1 MVFWVLAFIL
11 CKLTTLNDQW
21 SFSAQFWLWFC
32 PILYRLN
39 CLEDSLSGQGAFTA
53 RLDTL
58 ERSAANCDERI
69 LDVLSR
75 MESFCPDNVSVN
87 NRRAFPSNR
96 GPRGRGRP
104 HIVSSSDRRF
114 ESKSREFNVPRKRG
128 SESFRSSNRD
138 GPSRHYWKDFSCLWS
153 LWNDHFLS
161 LRIILIFRLANSI
174 LVHNHLQC
182 MILFVSCSFIRLQD
196 YIIIASCSLLHIF
209 LSLLR
214 CPFSFTMFMTSNH
227 PTLCCYPIFVSRFIL
242 SQSLFFCSWIQFIPR
257 YLLLRCLFHVT
268 VSPFNPVAV
277 IRLCLLLFVS
287 SWSFDAPWPVSPH
300 SMRWKC
306 LDPKK

>member
-1 MVFWVLAFIL
+1 MVFWVLALIL

-138 GPSRHYWKDFSCLWS
+138 GPSRHYWKTFSAWG
-153 LWNDHFLS
+153 HFEMIIFFSSYHPNFPIGRFNPSSWLS
-161 LRIILIFRLANSI
+161 SMHGFLREFFIY
-174 LVHNHLQC
+174 
-182 MILFVSCSFIRLQD
+182 LFTGF
-196 YIIIASCSLLHIF
+196 YIIIAFCSLMHSFFI
-209 LSLLR
+209 LLL
-214 CPFSFTMFMTSNH
+214 FFILVETSSH
-227 PTLCCYPIFVSRFIL
+227 SILCCYLIFFSRYKL
-242 SQSLFFCSWIQFIPR
+242 SHSLFFCSWVQFIPR
-257 YLLLRCLFHVT
+257 YLLLRCSFHVT

-277 IRLCLLLFVS
+277 IRLCLLLFV
-287 SWSFDAPWPVSPH
+287 
-300 SMRWKC
+300 
-306 LDPKK
+306 L

>member
-1 MVFWVLAFIL
+1 MVFWVLALIL

-138 GPSRHYWKDFSCLWS
+138 GPSRHYWKDFWYLGSF
-153 LWNDHFLS
+153 WNDYFIS
-161 LRIILIFRLANSI
+161 LHVIMIFRLANPIFSSW
-174 LVHNHLQC
+174 LHSMHD
-182 MILFVSCSFIRLQD
+182 FIREFFNYPFTWF
-196 YIIIASCSLLHIF
+196 YIIVAFHSLLHSF
-209 LSLLR
+209 SLSLLR
-214 CPFSFTMFMTSNH
+214 YSVF
-227 PTLCCYPIFVSRFIL
+227 LWL
-242 SQSLFFCSWIQFIPR
+242 WL
-257 YLLLRCLFHVT
+257 
-268 VSPFNPVAV
+268 
-277 IRLCLLLFVS
+277 
-287 SWSFDAPWPVSPH
+287 
-300 SMRWKC
+300 
-306 LDPKK
+306 

>member
-1 MVFWVLAFIL
+1 MVFWVLALIL

-138 GPSRHYWKDFSCLWS
+138 GPSRHYWKTFSAWG
-153 LWNDHFLS
+153 HFEMIIFFL
-161 LRIILIFRLANSI
+161 IILIFQLANSI
-174 LVHNHLQC
+174 LVHDYLQC
-182 MILFVSCSFIRLQD
+182 MVFFVSSSFTCSQDFI
-196 YIIIASCSLLHIF
+196 
-209 LSLLR
+209 SLLR
-214 CPFSFTMFMTSNH
+214 
-227 PTLCCYPIFVSRFIL
+227 FV
-242 SQSLFFCSWIQFIPR
+242 
-257 YLLLRCLFHVT
+257 
-268 VSPFNPVAV
+268 A
-277 IRLCLLLFVS
+277 
-287 SWSFDAPWPVSPH
+287 
-300 SMRWKC
+300 
-306 LDPKK
+306 

>member
-1 MVFWVLAFIL
+1 MVFWVLALIL

-69 LDVLSR
+69 SDVLSR

-138 GPSRHYWKDFSCLWS
+138 GPPRHYWKDFDIWGHFEMIISFPSC
-153 LWNDHFLS
+153 HFDFPIGKFYFRFIITFNAWFYSWVFQLS
-161 LRIILIFRLANSI
+161 
-174 LVHNHLQC
+174 V
-182 MILFVSCSFIRLQD
+182 LQD
-196 YIIIASCSLLHIF
+196 SIP
-209 LSLLR
+209 LLR
-214 CPFSFTMFMTSNH
+214 
-227 PTLCCYPIFVSRFIL
+227 FV
-242 SQSLFFCSWIQFIPR
+242 
-257 YLLLRCLFHVT
+257 
-268 VSPFNPVAV
+268 V
-277 IRLCLLLFVS
+277 I
-287 SWSFDAPWPVSPH
+287 A
-300 SMRWKC
+300 
-306 LDPKK
+306 